1 MMKYLFVCA
10 LLLVGC
16 SGGGGPAATPTP
28 GRPAAPVSVGSSK
41 QGTVE
46 ERVAVTGHLKPLEEA
61 DVSSQLTR
69 KVERVGVRLGDRVYA
84 GQPVIWLDSADL
96 EAQVGQAAAT
106 VRASQ
111 AGVTRAASGAPLTSV
126 EVDVNLERARDAVD
140 TARSQRQRAQHE
152 LDDALADLKR
162 KESLFAQDAIP
173 KVQQEQADLR
183 YHLAQRAMDAAR
195 IQEESAREGVRLAR
209 AGRLRNTVS
218 QAEVRQ
224 AQAGVGQSAAA
235 LEAAQV
241 QVGYTV
247 LKAPISGVVVERKVE
262 PGQSVGPGTG
272 RLLKIVNNR
281 ELELVGPVPER
292 YLAWLRPGQTATIT
306 SSLQEHKA
314 TARLTTIVP
323 ASDPATHTVQVR
335 LRVRDPKLVTGLY
348 VEASLLIREHQGVQ
362 VPRSAVYAEKGERYV
377 LQIEGE
383 TVKRRPVT
391 VAYETEDLSV
401 LGKGLPAGVKV
412 VTGGGEGLADGA
424 AVRVP

>member
-1 MMKYLFVCA
+1 MFLLMLA
-10 LLLVGC
+10 LLLVAGC
-16 SGGGGPAATPTP
+16 SGGGAPAATPTP
-28 GRPAAPVSVGSSK
+28 GRPAAPVSVGTSK
-41 QGTVE
+41 QGAVE
-46 ERVAVTGHLKPLEEA
+46 ERVPVTGHLKPLEEA

-96 EAQVGQAAAT
+96 NAQVGQAAAT

-152 LDDALADLKR
+152 LDDARADLKR
-162 KESLFAQDAIP
+162 KQSLFAQDAIP
-173 KVQQEQADLR
+173 KIQQEQADLR
-183 YHLAQRAMDAAR
+183 YQLAQRAMDAAR
-195 IQEESAREGVRLAR
+195 IQEETAAEGVRLAR
-209 AGRLRNTVS
+209 AGRARNTVS
-218 QAEVRQ
+218 QAEVTQ
-224 AQAGVGQSAAA
+224 ARAGVGQSTAA

-241 QVGYTV
+241 QVDYTV

-262 PGQSVGPGTG
+262 PGQSVGPGMG

-281 ELELVGPVPER
+281 ELELVGPVPEK
-292 YLAWLRPGQTATIT
+292 YLAWLKVGQTATVK
-306 SSLQEHKA
+306 SALDHQA
-314 TARLTTIVP
+314 TGRLTTIVP
-323 ASDPATHTVQVR
+323 ASDPTTHTVQVR

-348 VEASLLIREHQGVQ
+348 VEASLLVREHRGVL

-377 LQIEGE
+377 LEVQGE
-383 TVKRRPVT
+383 TVKRRT
-391 VAYETEDLSV
+391 VKVIYETEDLAV
-401 LGKGLPAGVKV
+401 LGQGLQSGVKV